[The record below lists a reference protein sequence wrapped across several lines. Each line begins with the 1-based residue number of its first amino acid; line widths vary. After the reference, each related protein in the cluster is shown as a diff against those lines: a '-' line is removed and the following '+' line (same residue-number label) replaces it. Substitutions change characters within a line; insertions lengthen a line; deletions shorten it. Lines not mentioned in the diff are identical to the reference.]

1 MKHYSFGDNRK
12 CLKKTYDKSHMKAEH
27 QIWFWYA
34 VFIKQD
40 PIWDL
45 WNKSYETTRFKH
57 GPVMQYLLTTVEQG
71 QQTFLKGNMKL
82 GPSKMVLICS
92 AY

>member
-12 CLKKTYDKSHMKAEH
+12 CLKKTYDKSHMKVEH

-34 VFIKQD
+34 VFIKQGL
-40 PIWDL
+40 ILDL
-45 WNKSYETTRFKH
+45 WNKSCALQTWSCYALSINNGRI
-57 GPVMQYLLTTVEQG
+57 G
-71 QQTFLKGNMKL
+71 QRTFLKGNLKL
-82 GPSKMVLICS
+82 GPSNKVLICC